1 MNDDLYEVLGVPR
14 GASTEE
20 IKKAYRR
27 LARQLHP
34 DANPGDAEAEA
45 RFKEVAVA
53 YEVLSDPEK
62 RQRYDTFGPEGLRG
76 MAGSGGPGDIFSG
89 FGDIF
94 EAFFGGGGFGGGR
107 GGRGGPPRGTD
118 LEVVAEIPFEVAVFG
133 GEHPVAVRTAVPCA
147 DCEATGAAP
156 GTTATTCGD
165 CGGTG
170 QVRRV
175 RQSILGQMVTAGR
188 CNRCGGMGLVI
199 DRPCPTCAGEGRTI
213 TEKTYTVDIPAGVD
227 TGATLRLPG
236 RGAVGIR
243 GGPHGDLYVHLQVPR
258 HPRFERQG
266 FDLVHQLRLSA
277 TQAALGAHLP
287 FETLDGTEELV
298 IPRATQTGRVFRLRG
313 RGVPHLE
320 SRGRGD
326 ILVQVLVETPDD
338 LTAEQEEL
346 LRRFAQLRGEEVA
359 GPDAG
364 LLGKIRSA
372 FK

>member
-1 MNDDLYEVLGVPR
+1 MNEDLYAVLGVPR
-14 GASTEE
+14 GASAEE

-62 RQRYDTFGPEGLRG
+62 RQRYDMFGPEGLRG
-76 MAGSGGPGDIFSG
+76 MAGGTSDVFSG
-89 FGDIF
+89 FSDIF
-94 EAFFGGGGFGGGR
+94 EAFFGGGGFGGGF
-107 GGRGGPPRGTD
+107 GSSTQAGPPRGTD
-118 LEVVAEIPFEVAVFG
+118 LEVVAELDFETAVFG
-133 GEHPVAVRTAVPCA
+133 GEHAVTVRTAEACP
-147 DCEATGAAP
+147 DCDASGAAP
-156 GTTATTCGD
+156 GTRPTRCSD

-188 CNRCGGMGLVI
+188 CPRCGGMGEII
-199 DRPCPTCAGEGRTI
+199 DRPCPACRGEGRRI
-213 TEKTYTVDIPAGVD
+213 TDRTYNVDIPAGVD

-236 RGAVGIR
+236 RGAAGVR
-243 GGPHGDLYVHLQVPR
+243 GGGHGDLYVHVRVQR

-266 FDLVHQLRLSA
+266 SDLVHQLRIST
-277 TQAALGAHLP
+277 TQAALGTTMP
-287 FETLDGTEELV
+287 FETLDGTVDLTM
-298 IPRATQTGRVFRLRG
+298 PRGTQTGRVVRLRG

-320 SRGRGD
+320 GRGRGD
-326 ILVQVLVETPDD
+326 LLVQVLVETPDD
-338 LTAEQEEL
+338 LTSEQEDL
-346 LRRFAQLRGEEVA
+346 LRRLAELRGEDVA
-359 GPDAG
+359 PVDSS
-364 LLGKIRSA
+364 LMGKIRSA